1 MDSCF
6 RLLRKETSHQVRVS
20 KKHSVPVLLF
30 ELTQQSSVACVA
42 RTAKW
47 APPARVP
54 NKFCRNFHCSF
65 SRLFSVVN
73 SFSKARGYCSRGL
86 QCSFEHEEDVLS
98 VRHTP
103 ENQRLLQNF
112 ASGPQPELLIRSI
125 QSNES
130 STAST
135 VYDLPGYTSDFTSIN
150 QLQSSLHSAPKLDE
164 KIENGSSR
172 VYSKPNHFVRSHCF
186 TSYKKTEGRLEKPRP
201 SECE

>member
-1 MDSCF
+1 MGSCF
-6 RLLRKETSHQVRVS
+6 RLLRKETLHQVRVS
-20 KKHSVPVLLF
+20 EKHSVPVLLF
-30 ELTQQSSVACVA
+30 GLTQQSPVACVA
-42 RTAKW
+42 RNAKW

-65 SRLFSVVN
+65 SRLFSVIN

-86 QCSFEHEEDVLS
+86 QCNFEHEEDVLF

-135 VYDLPGYTSDFTSIN
+135 VHDLPGYTSDFTSVN
-150 QLQSSLHSAPKLDE
+150 QSQSSLHSAPEFDE
-164 KIENGSSR
+164 KMENGSSR
-172 VYSKPNHFVRSHCF
+172 AYSKPNHFVRLHYF
-186 TSYKKTEGRLEKPRP
+186 TSHNKLK
-201 SECE
+201 SA